1 MVLDEADRMFDL
13 GFIDDIR
20 YLLQKMP
27 DPSKRLNLLFS
38 ATLSYR
44 VQELAYEHMNAPTKL
59 EVEPLQKTAT
69 RVTEELFYPSKPEKF
84 PLLLTLIEEDWPDKA
99 IVFANTK
106 HGCEKVHGWLVAN
119 EHRAGLLT
127 GDVPQKKRLRILE
140 DFAEGKLDF

>member
-1 MVLDEADRMFDL
+1 MWFENGRNLRRRRLRRSKEQLAAQPDILVGTTGRLIDFYKQDLFSLKDIEVVVLDEADRMFDL

-59 EVEPLQKTAT
+59 EVEPLQK
-69 RVTEELFYPSKPEKF
+69 RPR
-84 PLLLTLIEEDWPDKA
+84 
-99 IVFANTK
+99 
-106 HGCEKVHGWLVAN
+106 G
-119 EHRAGLLT
+119 
-127 GDVPQKKRLRILE
+127 
-140 DFAEGKLDF
+140 